1 MGRIFVTSDLHF
13 GHDRQFLYGPR
24 GFNSIQ
30 EHDETVIKNWN
41 EIVRPDDTV
50 WVLGDLMLGDNA
62 HGMSCLNQLNGT
74 LNVCLGNHDTD
85 SRKFLYENTAWK
97 IASVQYAT
105 VIKYG
110 KYHFYLSHYPTMTA
124 NLEKEHLTQCL
135 INLFGHTHSNK
146 KFYNDIPFMYNVA
159 LDANENKPV
168 LLDDIIE
175 SCKAEVKK
183 CFDLL

>member
-1 MGRIFVTSDLHF
+1 MANVFVTSDLHF

-30 EHDETVIKNWN
+30 EHDETVMKNWN

-97 IASVQYAT
+97 IASVQYAA

-110 KYHFYLSHYPTMTA
+110 KYHFYLSHYPAETTNFDDKPLA
-124 NLEKEHLTQCL
+124 RVYNLS
-135 INLFGHTHSNK
+135 GHTHLST
-146 KFYNDIPFMYNVA
+146 KFYRKYPNVYNVA
-159 LDANENKPV
+159 VDAHNNYPISIDQIIKDIEKRNKRRG
-168 LLDDIIE
+168 
-175 SCKAEVKK
+175 A
-183 CFDLL
+183 

>member
-1 MGRIFVTSDLHF
+1 MANVFVTSDLHF
-13 GHDRQFLYGPR
+13 GHDRVFLYGPR

-30 EHDETVIKNWN
+30 EHDEAIIKHWN
-41 EIVRPDDTV
+41 EIVQPDDTV

-74 LNVCLGNHDTD
+74 LNVCLGNHDTAN
-85 SRKFLYENTAWK
+85 RTFLYENTKWK

-135 INLFGHTHSNK
+135 INLFGHTHSK
-146 KFYNDIPFMYNVA
+146 QKFYNDIPFMYNVA
-159 LDANENKPV
+159 LDANDNKPV

-175 SCKAEVKK
+175 SCKNEVKK
-183 CFDLL
+183 CMDLL